1 MALPPTSNVGSDY
14 FNINQCRTFSM
25 RLGTSLT
32 MLSSVGT
39 HYGDEGQ
46 ACSEVIILNKTG
58 GLLTIYDKNNGPF
71 ASGSPKGAGGSHGFL
86 LADGAEFTFRGLT
99 NVKEV
104 SALAAQTGPI
114 YYRTQFFSYNPR

>member
-1 MALPPTSNVGSDY
+1 MAIPPKGNSGSNY
-14 FNINQCRTFSM
+14 FNINQCRSFSM
-25 RLGTSLT
+25 NLGTSLT

-58 GLLTIYDKNNGPF
+58 GLLTIYDKNHGPF
-71 ASGSPKGAGGSHGFL
+71 AAGDHGPAGGSHGFL
-86 LADGAEFTFRGLT
+86 LAVDAEFTFRGIT

-104 SALAAQTGPI
+104 SAHAAQAGPI